1 MALDS
6 DNDLYLAGD
15 PRADRNRLSIGR
27 GAAHVT
33 IWSRRLISLG
43 WDQRR
48 TMAAMLGIGL
58 LITVSYVAQGL
69 LVAEALIQ
77 VLVDRRLDGVVPVL
91 SIAVAL
97 TVLRG
102 ALVWWQDSLGAA
114 LGERVSIG
122 LRTRLYRQLARLGP
136 AWLEQTRTGAVQTT
150 LTAAVDAL
158 EKYFRIFLSQA
169 MVSAIGATAVVAY
182 LCTVDLVVG
191 VFLAGCVLIAGIG
204 PMLAWR
210 ILGPR
215 EQFWWVQAPALSAE
229 YLDSLQGMPT
239 LKVFGATRVRRR
251 VLATRSQGMRDA
263 WMGVMRA
270 ECVAFA
276 PVWLMTTAG
285 IVLGGGIAALRLAQ
299 GAIGPAELLVILI
312 LARECFRPVA
322 DFKLALHLTYPG
334 VAAAEAILDLLDAE
348 PAIAEGGKT
357 TPPLRSPSVRFEAI
371 TYTYPTGNLP
381 AVADLSFELSAGEH
395 VAVVGRS
402 GAGKSTVVA
411 LLMRFCDPSTGRI
424 LFDGHDIADL
434 DVGHYRSRLAIV
446 SQDTYLFHGTV
457 RDNLLLARPEA
468 SAAEVE
474 DACRAANAA
483 EFIQALPQGYD
494 TVVAERGVRL
504 SGGQRQRIAIA
515 RALLKD
521 APILVLDEAT
531 SNVDVASEA
540 AIHQAF
546 DRLTAGRTTLVIAHR
561 LSTIRDA
568 DRILVLDQGRLVE
581 EGAHLD
587 LHRAGGAYHRLVQA
601 QESR

>member
-1 MALDS
+1 
-6 DNDLYLAGD
+6 
-15 PRADRNRLSIGR
+15 
-27 GAAHVT
+27 
-33 IWSRRLISLG
+33 
-43 WDQRR
+43 
-48 TMAAMLGIGL
+48 
-58 LITVSYVAQGL
+58 
-69 LVAEALIQ
+69 
-77 VLVDRRLDGVVPVL
+77 
-91 SIAVAL
+91 
-97 TVLRG
+97 
-102 ALVWWQDSLGAA
+102 
-114 LGERVSIG
+114 
-122 LRTRLYRQLARLGP
+122 
-136 AWLEQTRTGAVQTT
+136 
-150 LTAAVDAL
+150 
-158 EKYFRIFLSQA
+158 
-169 MVSAIGATAVVAY
+169 
-182 LCTVDLVVG
+182 
-191 VFLAGCVLIAGIG
+191 
-204 PMLAWR
+204 
-210 ILGPR
+210 
-215 EQFWWVQAPALSAE
+215 
-229 YLDSLQGMPT
+229 
-239 LKVFGATRVRRR
+239 
-251 VLATRSQGMRDA
+251 
-263 WMGVMRA
+263 
-270 ECVAFA
+270 
-276 PVWLMTTAG
+276 MTTAG

-515 RALLKD
+515 RAMLKNPPLL
-521 APILVLDEAT
+521 LLDEAT
-531 SNVDVASEA
+531 SALDAESERMVQA
-540 AIHQAF
+540 ALVSAMR
-546 DRLTAGRTTLVIAHR
+546 DRTTLVIAHR
-561 LSTIRDA
+561 LATVQQA
-568 DRILVLDQGRLVE
+568 DRIVVLDHGRLVE
-581 EGAHLD
+581 QGTHETLMAANGVYA
-587 LHRAGGAYHRLVQA
+587 RLAALQFMD
-601 QESR
+601 